1 MDPASPA
8 VPTPTEPARPPSER
22 KRALRTLAA
31 GKRYEAYV
39 EQQTPEMRVC
49 ALCEKV
55 YYRKKPMKR
64 IGARWLCIDC
74 LRSLKESL
82 DTLERWEEMSAL
94 HEEIERDVHGG
105 LKR

>member
-1 MDPASPA
+1 MESSS
-8 VPTPTEPARPPSER
+8 PTPPHPAEPARPPSEK

-55 YYRKKPMKR
+55 YYRKKPMKQ
-64 IGARWLCIDC
+64 IGARWMCIDC
-74 LRSLKESL
+74 LRGLKESL
-82 DTLERWEEMSAL
+82 DTLEQWEEMSAL
-94 HEEIERDVHGG
+94 HQEIERDVHDG